1 MADKNLRFTH
11 AEMTRSGDVPAL
23 ADFQEMAVHSLA
35 AARTAMTDLATSAHH
50 R

>member
-1 MADKNLRFTH
+1 MERRGT
-11 AEMTRSGDVPAL
+11 TPPAKV
-23 ADFQEMAVHSLA
+23 AAPAGFQEMASHSLA